1 MTLRSMTAS
10 QPRPMMSRALRSAF
24 ALSTATL
31 LLVEAG
37 AAWARNDA
45 SSQPVAVAMDK
56 AGARKAADGIFMR
69 FGKASAQGVDSLG
82 EVRVRG
88 KGDFG
93 SSGAKHALPSD
104 ETVCRRAFNDALAQL
119 AKAAKAAGATAV
131 VGLVSDYKG
140 DEEHADGLAYECHSG
155 TVHSFVEFKGVLSR
169 TLPPDP
175 AYAASG
181 FAHIDDLQALP
192 LSDQGK
198 ARYQAFLALPMPRA
212 FVIYEDGRWYMSWS
226 RSDAPTAALRH
237 CAGEGARCWL
247 YAVDNQVVWNADV
260 ARRIGSAPSG
270 GAVDG
275 GDNE

>member
-1 MTLRSMTAS
+1 
-10 QPRPMMSRALRSAF
+10 MMSRALRSAF

-31 LLVEAG
+31 LLLDAG
-37 AAWARNDA
+37 VAWARNDA

-56 AGARKAADGIFMR
+56 AGARKAADGIVVR

-88 KGDFG
+88 KGDVG

-104 ETVCRRAFNDALAQL
+104 ETVCRRAFNDAVAQL
-119 AKAAKAAGATAV
+119 AKVAKSAGAVAV

-155 TVHSFVEFKGVLSR
+155 SVHSFVEFKGVLSR

-181 FAHIDDLQALP
+181 FARIDDLQALP

-198 ARYQAFLALPMPRA
+198 ARYQAFLEKPIPRA
-212 FVIYEDGRWYMSWS
+212 FVIYEDGRWYMTWN

-237 CAGEGARCWL
+237 CVGEGARCWL
-247 YAVDNQVVWNADV
+247 YAVDGQVVWSADV
-260 ARRIGSAPSG
+260 ARRLGSAPLPPG
-270 GAVDG
+270 DATDG